1 MSLVSAMKRSLTTAI
16 NSGPRLSWVRSGGLS
31 QVRGFTLRSDMYTY
45 VIEVEAQ
52 DLDMGAGRRVAYK
65 KLHADKMPT
74 IVMVP
79 GLYPHTSMDCK
90 KADGM
95 ITYCD
100 MYDYSCVVYDNECTG
115 QSSGDASKVMFS
127 HWIEDALTVIDKLTD
142 GPVVLIGSG
151 VGGWLSLIAAQAIP
165 PEKLHG
171 LVLISPAVNHVWSNY
186 NLDIGLKKHL
196 AEDSLKHEIN
206 MNQTINIGCPVRI
219 ISSLNDKDIS
229 LKHHLELAASL
240 KTKDVDFIY
249 RKSSDHM
256 LENIYDLD
264 LILDTVNR
272 MLLDYPARQTL
283 TDEEKL
289 KAEEKKEKVLH
300 DDIMRKIAEWE
311 F

>member
-1 MSLVSAMKRSLTTAI
+1 
-16 NSGPRLSWVRSGGLS
+16 
-31 QVRGFTLRSDMYTY
+31 
-45 VIEVEAQ
+45 
-52 DLDMGAGRRVAYK
+52 MGAGRRVAYK

-171 LVLISPAVNHVWSNY
+171 LV
-186 NLDIGLKKHL
+186 
-196 AEDSLKHEIN
+196 
-206 MNQTINIGCPVRI
+206 
-219 ISSLNDKDIS
+219 
-229 LKHHLELAASL
+229 
-240 KTKDVDFIY
+240 
-249 RKSSDHM
+249 
-256 LENIYDLD
+256 
-264 LILDTVNR
+264 
-272 MLLDYPARQTL
+272 
-283 TDEEKL
+283 
-289 KAEEKKEKVLH
+289 
-300 DDIMRKIAEWE
+300 
-311 F
+311 